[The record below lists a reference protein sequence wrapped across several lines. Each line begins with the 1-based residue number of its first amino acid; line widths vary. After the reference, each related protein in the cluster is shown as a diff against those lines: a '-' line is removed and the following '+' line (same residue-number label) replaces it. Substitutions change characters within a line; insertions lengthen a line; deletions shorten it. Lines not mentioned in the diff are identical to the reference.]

1 MNKSKSCRVLI
12 CNNSFHQNINAYS
25 DYSCHKEFYW
35 SKFFAHIYWV
45 FRERS
50 LCCEQQEIFFRQS
63 FKFKASLCCSDW
75 LVVGVLVSPLAPLA
89 SPSPSTLEYEAGYE
103 AESVKAQS
111 SDKNRPLVGQR
122 TPTSAQLTTWRHVY
136 SVTNSTSLS
145 YYQTLPSLIKMKT
158 VEKYLQKYLAKL
170 GYLQLS
176 KCKSDLLDTLK
187 IYNSLGKFITFWNEV
202 YITLAFWFLI
212 PLHLWPHVMTWW

>member
-1 MNKSKSCRVLI
+1 MSWFAITVFTRISMHILIIPVIKNSIDRNFLHTFTEFSARGLCVVNNKK
-12 CNNSFHQNINAYS
+12 YS
-25 DYSCHKEFYW
+25 SGKV
-35 SKFFAHIYWV
+35 SN
-45 FRERS
+45 
-50 LCCEQQEIFFRQS
+50 L
-63 FKFKASLCCSDW
+63 KASLSCSDW
-75 LVVGVLVSPLAPLA
+75 LVSGILVSPLAPLA
-89 SPSPSTLEYEAGYE
+89 SPSHSTLEYEAGYE

-122 TPTSAQLTTWRHVY
+122 TPTSAQLTIWRHVY

-202 YITLAFWFLI
+202 YSTLAFWFLI
-212 PLHLWPHVMTWW
+212 P